1 MNTIIK
7 NRRLKI
13 ASLLTLGVST
23 LLFAAAVFIPTTTP
37 TVMIGQ
43 YALKNND
50 LLAGRTQAY
59 RPWFENGAWQGDI
72 IEYDIL
78 EDGTRETDAP
88 VGSNPATAGTDGKC
102 DFPGHSGSGCWT
114 ARATFIANGA
124 DSATGTYWQSRNIFT
139 NNGGQVDFTWD
150 NLSATQR
157 EAIDKETYDIIVA
170 AAAAIPEDPDTS
182 ALNTADASDILNY
195 IRGERLHER
204 SNDNVPSSKANLR
217 TRYSVLGD
225 ITSTP
230 IYIGPP
236 RETYGRL
243 SGYIAFSTANA
254 TRDGVVASGAND
266 GMLHVFDEDDGSEVF
281 AYVPSMVFNK
291 LEKLAARDTTY
302 DHTYYVAGDL
312 LSGSAYYASAW
323 HSVLVGGGG
332 PGFAGLYALD
342 ITEEAYPGT
351 ASKLILEKSST
362 DGFGY
367 IYGKPQIAPVG
378 IDTSITPAWYIFSG
392 SGYSTSTGHD
402 TALKIISLD
411 DPSIVH
417 TISTGTTGGLSAPAL
432 VSTDNDDMV
441 ELAFAGDLNGDLW
454 MFTINQADPAATP
467 APIMI
472 YDGSA
477 DQPITAAP
485 TIGEHPFQTGYML
498 YFGTGSLLSVDDA
511 LHDGLESGGDPNDQS
526 DYTGKQAIHGLWIN
540 TEDSDTMATLAAGTP
555 YFPSDLQTQ
564 TLVET
569 TATFAGEV
577 ETLRITPTENTIN
590 YVCADEEDTAC
601 TINRKKGW
609 KVEFPNC
616 GESLTGVPFLRAKRV
631 QFLTN
636 NPTGPANDCGKRRF
650 PGDSWVMSLDFLY
663 GTANNKVVY
672 NLEPDNSLD
681 DLDKVTYLD
690 GKQAPVGINLGPGNI
705 AQPTFARLKLGID
718 KMYINGIFLPLPP
731 ILEPG
736 PILGGHI
743 DVHTDSPTD
752 GVIATNNRDKH
763 SEGYSIRTHDGLGR
777 GVDGHVH
784 DYDTMH
790 NVDWVDIFEL
800 EPRRGLANFIGGK
813 AAAPVAGVCST
824 TENEK
829 GVLVGSSC
837 LQAIEGELNRA
848 YDTLH
853 TDQDG
858 NSDPVLGPVIDGLP
872 TAVLKSEVNSLGAGT
887 SFSTIAP
894 TTPFIITLANADRS
908 NAGYIQI
915 GCKVWTVVDYQDMIT
930 GKLLDGRINTTGL
943 VDDDGASLVFTLAGI
958 MNPADLT
965 TCPGGSASGALTEEF
980 AISKGLS
987 TKPTLRIGFGQR
999 SILDQGIHATRSQ
1012 CVLGLHHYEDAVCFT
1027 DETVLAAAETSL
1039 TNDLH
1044 DPNYTQPSSCG
1055 TVGDTIPL
1063 SYVRDPSLNLHI
1075 TKAPSSE
1082 SSDNDPHYRWRNG
1095 ALTVQLI
1102 KASINPTTDLQS
1114 EFMVS
1119 GAGTHARAYTVSG
1132 SGSNEAP
1139 TATETEES
1147 ATIAESGLLHE
1158 TTMYWHYSDLVDKI
1172 RNSDPDTNTTP
1183 KDAGC
1188 YGGGAYSGKNTI
1200 DIGGLT
1206 LGEYQALTDSLV
1218 LDCKEFDPESDENI
1232 ALGKTVCDLERFGQ
1246 LLEIIDNVESEEE
1259 LNTAL
1264 LELSELLEL
1273 NQALSDYVEMR
1284 DYAGDKIPEQHKLG
1298 IDQQQNDDNGD
1309 DTSSSGGDGTP
1320 NDIETFE
1327 EETPD
1332 VEGPNS
1338 VFGRRNWID
1347 LRQ

>member
-1 MNTIIK
+1 MKNTIK
-7 NRRLKI
+7 HRQLKI
-13 ASLLTLGVST
+13 ISLLVLGVSS
-23 LLFAAAVFIPTTTP
+23 LLFAAAVFIPSTTP

-50 LLAGRTQAY
+50 LLAGKTQAY

-78 EDGTRETDAP
+78 EDGTRETDAA
-88 VGSNPATAGTDGKC
+88 VGANPATAGTGGKC
-102 DFPGHSGSGCWT
+102 DFTGHSGSGCWT

-124 DSATGTYWQSRNIFT
+124 DSATGTYWQNRNIFT

-150 NLSATQR
+150 TLSATQR
-157 EAIDKETYDIIVA
+157 EAIDKETYDLIVA
-170 AAAAIPEDPDTS
+170 AANP

-204 SNDNVPSSKANLR
+204 SNDNVPGSKADLR

-225 ITSTP
+225 ITSSP

-236 RETYGRL
+236 RETYGIL
-243 SGYIAFSTANA
+243 TGFIDFTTNYAN
-254 TRDGVVASGAND
+254 RDGRIAVGAND
-266 GMLHVFDEDDGSEVF
+266 ALLHVFDEDDGSEVY
-281 AYVPSMVFNK
+281 AYAPTMVFNK
-291 LEKLAARDTTY
+291 LEKLAARDSTY
-302 DHTYYVAGDL
+302 DHSYYVAGDL
-312 LSGSAYYASAW
+312 LSGSAYYDSAW

-342 ITEEAYPGT
+342 VTEDTHPGT
-351 ASKLILEKSST
+351 VDKLIFEKT
-362 DGFGY
+362 AADGFGH
-367 IYGKPQIAPVG
+367 IYGKPQIAPIG
-378 IDTSITPAWYIFSG
+378 TDTSTTPAWYIFSG
-392 SGYSTSTGHD
+392 SGYSTTTGQD

-411 DPSIVH
+411 TPPPNTPH
-417 TISTGTTGGLSAPAL
+417 TVYSISTGTTGGLSSPAL
-432 VSTDNDDMV
+432 LSTDVDIMV
-441 ELAFAGDLNGDLW
+441 ELAFAGDLSGDIW
-454 MFTINQADPAATP
+454 MFTINQSNPGESTVSK
-467 APIMI
+467 I
-472 YDGSA
+472 YEGSP
-477 DQPITAAP
+477 DQPITNAI
-485 TIGEHPFQTGYML
+485 TIGEHPLQPGFML

-511 LHDGLESGGDPNDQS
+511 LYDGLASGGDPNNQS
-526 DYTGKQAIHGLWIN
+526 DYTGMQAIHGLWIN
-540 TEDSDTMATLAAGTP
+540 TEDSDTMTALANTP
-555 YFPSDLQTQ
+555 YGPSDLQTQ

-569 TATFAGEV
+569 TATFAGEI
-577 ETLRITPTENTIN
+577 ETLRITPTENEIN
-590 YVCADEEDTAC
+590 YVCADEEDTEC
-601 TINRKKGW
+601 TDNRFKGW

-663 GTANNKVVY
+663 GTANDKVVY
-672 NLEPDNSLD
+672 NLEPDDKLN
-681 DLDKVTYLD
+681 DLDKVTYLTV
-690 GKQAPVGINLGPGNI
+690 KEAPVGINLGPGNI
-705 AQPTFARLKLGID
+705 AQPTFARLEFGID

-763 SEGYSIRTHDGLGR
+763 SEGYNNGIGENDGLGR

-790 NVDWVDIFEL
+790 NVDWVDLFQL
-800 EPRRGLANFIGGK
+800 EPRRGLANFTTGK
-813 AAAPVAGVCST
+813 VDDPEGNPLACST
-824 TENEK
+824 DDNKK

-858 NSDPVLGPVIDGLP
+858 KSDPVEGPVIDVLP
-872 TAVLKSEVNSLGAGT
+872 TAVLKSEVNSLGAAT

-915 GCKVWTVVDYQDMIT
+915 GCKVWTVVEYQDMIT
-930 GKLLDGRINTTGL
+930 NKLLDGRTSTTGL
-943 VDDDGASLVFTLAGI
+943 VDNDAASLVFTLAGI
-958 MNPADLT
+958 MSADPT
-965 TCPGGSASGALTEEF
+965 TCPGGSAPGALTEEF

-987 TKPTLRIGFGQR
+987 TTPTLRIGFGQR
-999 SILDQGIHATRSQ
+999 SILDQGVHATRSQ

-1039 TNDLH
+1039 DNVLY
-1044 DPNYTQPSSCG
+1044 DPNYSQPSSCG

-1063 SYVRDPSLNLHI
+1063 SYVRDPTLNYHI
-1075 TKAPSSE
+1075 TKAPNSE
-1082 SSDNDPHYRWRNG
+1082 GDGYRWRNG

-1102 KASINPTTDLQS
+1102 NASINPAADLQS
-1114 EFMVS
+1114 EFMIT

-1139 TATETEES
+1139 TATDAEKGS
-1147 ATIAESGLLHE
+1147 FDESGLLYE
-1158 TTMYWHYSDLVDKI
+1158 ISMYWHYSDLVDKL
-1172 RNSDPDTNTTP
+1172 RNADPDSNTTP

-1188 YGGGAYSGKNTI
+1188 YGGAAYSGKNTI
-1200 DIGGLT
+1200 DAGGLT
-1206 LGEYQALTDSLV
+1206 LGEYQALTGSLV
-1218 LDCKEFDPESDENI
+1218 QECEEFNSESEENI

-1298 IDQQQNDDNGD
+1298 IDQQQNNDTDD
-1309 DTSSSGGDGTP
+1309 DTDSTGGDGTP

-1327 EETPD
+1327 EETP
-1332 VEGPNS
+1332 ELAGPNS